1 MSLHIENLRMKSLN
15 DHRFPDRHQVLGRGG
30 TISYLRIPKV
40 AQTHQKARQLGK
52 DCLQHHLESLP
63 GQFLPPHF
71 KCVGVGVPLAKIRS
85 QTLWDQSSVL

>member
-1 MSLHIENLRMKSLN
+1 MITDFLTGTRYLEEVGQSPTSEFLKW
-15 DHRFPDRHQVLGRGG
+15 PRHTSQPGSLGR
-30 TISYLRIPKV
+30 T
-40 AQTHQKARQLGK
+40 ACNTTW
-52 DCLQHHLESLP
+52 ESLP